1 LLPPLRRQDAGTSR
15 FHPPSSWH
23 TVVRVASHP
32 SEALG
37 RVFLAE
43 RYLPGLDRATADR
56 VAREFV
62 AQIQALGSTGSAPEI
77 SCTFVPAEQSVLCV
91 VRAESAET
99 VAFAGRRAGLVFD
112 RIVEAESVGRGE
124 PQDMSV

>member
-1 LLPPLRRQDAGTSR
+1 MES
-15 FHPPSSWH
+15 HPP
-23 TVVRVASHP
+23 
-32 SEALG
+32 EALG

-56 VAREFV
+56 DAREFL
-62 AQIQALGSTGSAPEI
+62 AQIRALYSADAPAI

-91 VRAESAET
+91 VRAESAEL
-99 VAFAGRRAGLVFD
+99 VAVAGRRAGLVFD
-112 RIVEAESVGRGE
+112 RIIEAESVGGRE

>member
-1 LLPPLRRQDAGTSR
+1 M
-15 FHPPSSWH
+15 
-23 TVVRVASHP
+23 ASHH
-32 SEALG
+32 SGALG

-56 VAREFV
+56 IAREFV
-62 AQIQALGSTGSAPEI
+62 AQIQALGSAADAPEI

-91 VRAESAET
+91 VRAGSADMIA
-99 VAFAGRRAGLVFD
+99 VAGRRAGLVFD
-112 RIVEAESVGRGE
+112 RIIEAESVGGRE

>member
-1 LLPPLRRQDAGTSR
+1 MVG
-15 FHPPSSWH
+15 
-23 TVVRVASHP
+23 RVASQP
-32 SEALG
+32 SGALG

-62 AQIQALGSTGSAPEI
+62 VQIKALGSAADVPEI
-77 SCTFVPAEQSVLCV
+77 SCTYVPAEQSVLCV
-91 VRAESAET
+91 VHAESAET
-99 VAFAGRRAGLVFD
+99 VAVAGHRAGLVFD
-112 RIVEAESVGRGE
+112 RIIEAESVGGWE